1 MEKMDDIVWS
11 INPRNDSI
19 QDLMVR
25 VKRFAATLF
34 EAKDI
39 DYTIFIDD
47 SIRDARLNMENRQ
60 HIYLIMKEAINNLV
74 KYSECTRAEIDVK
87 YRNNILAIEIRDNGI
102 GFNEQSIRLGNG
114 LISMRKRAEAIS
126 AVIDIRSSNVQG
138 TTVFLQTKIK

>member
-1 MEKMDDIVWS
+1 MLVE
-11 INPRNDSI
+11 
-19 QDLMVR
+19 
-25 VKRFAATLF
+25 T
-34 EAKDI
+34 
-39 DYTIFIDD
+39 D